1 MGSSLANAA
10 SIRTT
15 VTLMAT
21 MSADVGSSFYPSSK
35 SVQRRKSG
43 ISRSKMK
50 APIIG
55 GASLPLN

>member
-35 SVQRRKSG
+35 SALRRKLG
-43 ISRSKMK
+43 DFARVNE
-50 APIIG
+50 APLLAG
-55 GASLPLN
+55 LPDR